1 MEIRSAGADH
11 ISSAQVNEAQ
21 RARGSLAFLSP
32 LTVRRKSPGLEE
44 PGQSLE
50 TTGDEALALAREMRN
65 PTAMVTAIK
74 EKGVLSGK
82 RVERSERGS
91 PASLTGLRMRPW
103 SNFEV
108 FIAAK
113 DAERL
118 Q

>member
-11 ISSAQVNEAQ
+11 ISSAQVNEAR

-74 EKGVLSGK
+74 EKGVLSK